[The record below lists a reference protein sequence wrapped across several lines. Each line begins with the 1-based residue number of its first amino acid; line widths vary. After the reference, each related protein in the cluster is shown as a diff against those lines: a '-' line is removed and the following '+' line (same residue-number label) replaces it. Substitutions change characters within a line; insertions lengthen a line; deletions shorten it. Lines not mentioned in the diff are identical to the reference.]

1 MDSSWSSEAQ
11 KITVENVGL
20 ESLFQ
25 CGSGLYGA
33 MQ

>member
-1 MDSSWSSEAQ
+1 MGSSWSLEVQ

-33 MQ
+33 VQ